1 MDIDP
6 QSAKSQSATTALPTA
21 SALLRLLQLAST
33 TLPVGAYSYSEG
45 LEFLIQENKI
55 KNRSD
60 LRDWLTQELRYGAV
74 QLEVQVMLR
83 LYHPC
88 LELEQV
94 EYWNH
99 WLSAAKETRELQQQ
113 SWQMGG
119 SLLRLFTQLE
129 PTSVL
134 STFPPPCNFAIAYL
148 VAATHWQIPLTA
160 AILGYLQSWASNLI
174 SAGIKLIPL
183 GQTQGQLLLAELQ
196 PCFLKALPAQLDPQE
211 LIPQFW
217 PRTCGWGLALAS
229 MGHETQYS
237 RLFRS

>member
-1 MDIDP
+1 MDIDLT
-6 QSAKSQSATTALPTA
+6 SLPTA
-21 SALLRLLQLAST
+21 ALLRLLQLAST

-45 LEFLIQENKI
+45 LEYLIQTNKI
-55 KNRSD
+55 KDGAD
-60 LRDWLTQELRYGAV
+60 LKHWLTQELHYGAV
-74 QLEVQVMLR
+74 QLEVQVMHR
-83 LYHPC
+83 LYYASP
-88 LELEQV
+88 ELEQV
-94 EYWNH
+94 QYWNH

-129 PTSVL
+129 PTSLL
-134 STFPPPCNFAIAYL
+134 STLPPPCNFAVAYL
-148 VAATHWQIPLTA
+148 VAAEHWQIPLTA
-160 AILGYLQSWASNLI
+160 AILGYLQSWVSNLI

-183 GQTQGQLLLAELQ
+183 GQTQGQRLLAELQ
-196 PCFLKALPAQLDPQE
+196 PDFLKALPAQHDPQG
-211 LIPQFW
+211 LAPHFW

>member
-1 MDIDP
+1 MGMDIDLT
-6 QSAKSQSATTALPTA
+6 SLPA
-21 SALLRLLQLAST
+21 AALLRLLQLASS

-45 LEFLIQENKI
+45 IEYLIQENKI
-55 KNRSD
+55 KDGASLKN
-60 LRDWLTQELRYGAV
+60 WLTQELHYGAV

-83 LYHPC
+83 LYHSLP
-88 LELEQV
+88 ELEQV
-94 EYWNH
+94 QHWNH
-99 WLSAAKETRELQQQ
+99 WLSAAKETRELQLQ

-119 SLLRLFTQLE
+119 SLLRLFGQLE
-129 PTSVL
+129 PTSLL
-134 STFPPPCNFAIAYL
+134 STLQPPCNFAIAYL
-148 VAATHWQIPLTA
+148 VAAEHWQIPLTA

-196 PCFLKALPAQLDPQE
+196 PCFLTVLSAQPDGQSVSSPV
-211 LIPQFW
+211 W
-217 PRTCGWGLALAS
+217 PRTCGWGLTLAS